1 MQRNIRRASPR
12 FAVKALS
19 ALIAAAA
26 FGSASAAGLGKLNVL
41 SALGQPLRAEI
52 ELTSVSRE
60 EADTLVARLASSQ
73 AFKQANVDFSPAL
86 TTLRFAVEQRGARQ
100 IIRISSSQ
108 PVNEPY
114 VGMLIELVSSKGR
127 LVREYT
133 FLLDPPELR
142 QTQTASIAAPII
154 ASKLPDVA
162 QGAPASEKHPISEQ
176 SSSPRKAQKVAKKS
190 TDADVKAAEGKG
202 EYQVRRGDTL
212 GSIAVRHKSQ
222 GVSLDQ
228 TLVSIYRAN
237 PDAFIDNNMNR
248 LKSGRVIAIP
258 DAATAGDISQSEARK
273 IIIAQSSDF
282 DQYRNKLAD
291 TVAQAPSQQVE
302 QTAQVASGK
311 ITTKV
316 DEQPSPASKSADR
329 LKLAKE
335 NAGAAAPD
343 KAAGVVSTEDKLS
356 QDKSVADAQARI
368 RELEKN
374 IKELQGILELRSKEL
389 TVQQK
394 QADTATAA
402 KQSDPATAAKPA
414 DAAAPV
420 AQAPAP
426 APAAAPLPTPE
437 AKPKPKPVTP
447 PPPPP
452 QPSFLDDLLGNTT
465 MLGAIAAAILGVG
478 YLLWSSIR
486 RKKKAQEITDKF
498 LAEPNT
504 ETSPNSL
511 FGTTGGQSINTNN
524 SIFNSSFT
532 PSASQLDAN
541 EVDPVAEADVYI
553 AYGREAQA
561 IEILKDAL
569 RMHPDRNAV
578 RIKLLEIYASQGDVF
593 SFDALASDL
602 YALTK
607 GEGED
612 WAYIAKMGASIDPK
626 NPLYTDGDLLE
637 EMADRPT
644 SLHALTNP
652 IEALDPDSLTA
663 PSRLDMEIVTPGP
676 AVQPV
681 GLAAVEPV
689 VDDPETAL
697 WADLPLDISG
707 FDAQP
712 AAEARSLPEEPK
724 LEDLTGQASFAAGK
738 PDMLQDLPFEQ
749 IEIRPPAVPESAK
762 NENELEFE
770 SMIEFELSPDKS
782 SVAIEEERE
791 SIDLTAMPVVEEIVV
806 EPLLSDSDE
815 EPVFGEQEQAVTQ
828 APAQKREVMEES
840 GAFPYVPQ
848 AEMPTLNTPFLDLL
862 NESPPVVAAEP
873 VSEAAPLEFDFSSIN
888 LDLETSAVDLSG
900 YKPGSFG
907 KEVPLINIEMATKL
921 DLAVAYMEI
930 GDKEGARELLE
941 EVIKGGTDEQVAK
954 AKETLA
960 KLG

>member
-1 MQRNIRRASPR
+1 MQKIIRRAPPV

-26 FGSASAAGLGKLNVL
+26 FGSASAAGMGKLTVL

-60 EADTLVARLASSQ
+60 EADTLAARLASSQ
-73 AFKQANVDFSPAL
+73 AFKQANIDFSPAL
-86 TTLRFAVEQRGARQ
+86 MSVRFAVEQRGARQ

-114 VGMLIELVSSKGR
+114 VGMLVELASSKGR

-142 QTQTASIAAPII
+142 QTQTASIAAPVI

-162 QGAPASEKHPISEQ
+162 QVTPASEKHPVSER
-176 SSSPRKAQKVAKKS
+176 SSSPRKAQKAAKKS
-190 TDADVKAAEGKG
+190 ADADEKAAEGKG

-212 GSIAVRHKSQ
+212 GSIAGKHKSQ
-222 GVSLDQ
+222 DVSLDQ
-228 TLVSIYRAN
+228 MLVSIYRAN
-237 PDAFIDNNMNR
+237 PDAFIDSNMNR
-248 LKSGRVIAIP
+248 LKSGRVITIP
-258 DAATAGDISQSEARK
+258 DAATASGISQSEARK

-282 DQYRNKLAD
+282 DQYRNKLAG

-302 QTAQVASGK
+302 QTAQAASGQ
-311 ITTKV
+311 ITAKV
-316 DEQPSPASKSADR
+316 DEQPSPANKSVDR
-329 LKLAKE
+329 LKLSKE
-335 NAGAAAPD
+335 NAGATAPG

-374 IKELQGILELRSKEL
+374 IKELQGILELRSKEMAA
-389 TVQQK
+389 QQK
-394 QADTATAA
+394 QADTTAAA
-402 KQSDPATAAKPA
+402 KQSDPAAASKPA

-426 APAAAPLPTPE
+426 APTPAPQPASE

-447 PPPPP
+447 PPPP
-452 QPSFLDDLLGNTT
+452 QSSFLDNLLDNTT
-465 MLGAIAAAILGVG
+465 MLGAIAAAVLGIG
-478 YLLWSSIR
+478 YLVWNSIR

-504 ETSPNSL
+504 ETPPNSL

-569 RMHPDRNAV
+569 RTHPERNAV
-578 RIKLLEIYASQGDVF
+578 RVKLLEIYASQSDVL
-593 SFDALASDL
+593 SFDALASDM

-612 WAYIAKMGASIDPK
+612 WAYVAKMGASIDPK

-637 EMADRPT
+637 ELAERPA
-644 SLHALTNP
+644 SLHAMTNP

-663 PSRLDMEIVTPGP
+663 PSRLAMESAVPEP
-676 AVQPV
+676 AFQHAE
-681 GLAAVEPV
+681 LAV
-689 VDDPETAL
+689 VDAVVANPETAL

-712 AAEARSLPEEPK
+712 AAEARNLPEEPK
-724 LEDLTGQASFAAGK
+724 FEGMKVQASAADK

-749 IEIRPPAVPESAK
+749 VDIPAPPAPKSAK
-762 NENELEFE
+762 KETELEFE
-770 SMIEFELSPDKS
+770 SMIEFDLSPVKPTE
-782 SVAIEEERE
+782 ATEEKRE
-791 SIDLTAMPVVEEIVV
+791 SIELAAMPVVEEIVV
-806 EPLLSDSDE
+806 EPLRPDSEE
-815 EPVFGEQEQAVTQ
+815 EPAFGEHGQ
-828 APAQKREVMEES
+828 APAQKRELMEES
-840 GAFPYVPQ
+840 GAVPQ
-848 AEMPTLNTPFLDLL
+848 VFAAEVPTLNTPFLDLL
-862 NESPPVVAAEP
+862 NESQTVAAAAS

-888 LDLETSAVDLSG
+888 LDLVTSAADPSEH
-900 YKPGSFG
+900 KPGSFG

-941 EVIKGGTDEQVAK
+941 EVVKGGTDEQVAK
-954 AKETLA
+954 AKETLT

>member
-1 MQRNIRRASPR
+1 MT
-12 FAVKALS
+12 
-19 ALIAAAA
+19 
-26 FGSASAAGLGKLNVL
+26 VL

-60 EADTLVARLASSQ
+60 EADSLVARLASSQ
-73 AFKQANVDFSPAL
+73 AFKQANIDFSPAL
-86 TTLRFAVEQRGARQ
+86 ASVRFAVEQRGARQ

-114 VGMLIELVSSKGR
+114 VGMLVELASSKGR

-142 QTQTASIAAPII
+142 QTHTASIAAPVI

-162 QGAPASEKHPISEQ
+162 QGANASEKHPVSER
-176 SSSPRKAQKVAKKS
+176 SDSPRKPQKVARKS
-190 TDADVKAAEGKG
+190 ADADEKTAEGKG

-212 GSIAVRHKSQ
+212 GSIASKHKPQ
-222 GVSLDQ
+222 DVSLDQ
-228 TLVSIYRAN
+228 MLVSIYRTN
-237 PDAFIDNNMNR
+237 PDAFIDSNMNR
-248 LKSGRVIAIP
+248 LKSGRVITIP
-258 DAATAGDISQSEARK
+258 DAATASGISQSEARK

-282 DQYRNKLAD
+282 DEYRNKLAGA
-291 TVAQAPSQQVE
+291 VAQAPSQQVE
-302 QTAQVASGK
+302 QTTQAASGQ
-311 ITTKV
+311 ITAKV
-316 DEQPSPASKSADR
+316 DEQLSPVNKSVDR
-329 LKLAKE
+329 LKLSKE
-335 NAGAAAPD
+335 NAGAAAPG

-374 IKELQGILELRSKEL
+374 IKELQGVLDLRSKEMAA
-389 TVQQK
+389 QQK
-394 QADTATAA
+394 QADTAAAA
-402 KQSDPATAAKPA
+402 KPSDPAAAAKPA

-426 APAAAPLPTPE
+426 TPDPASQPASE
-437 AKPKPKPVTP
+437 AKPKPKPKLVAP
-447 PPPPP
+447 PPPPS
-452 QPSFLDDLLGNTT
+452 QSSFLDDLLDNTT
-465 MLGAIAAAILGVG
+465 ILGAIAAAILGVG
-478 YLLWSSIR
+478 YLVWNSIR

-504 ETSPNSL
+504 ETPPNSL
-511 FGTTGGQSINTNN
+511 FGSTGGQSINTNN

-569 RMHPDRNAV
+569 RAHPERNAV
-578 RIKLLEIYASQGDVF
+578 RVKLLEIYASQSDVL
-593 SFDALASDL
+593 SFDALASDM

-612 WAYIAKMGASIDPK
+612 WAYVAKMGASIDPK

-637 EMADRPT
+637 ELVDKPA
-644 SLHALTNP
+644 SLHAMTNP

-663 PSRLDMEIVTPGP
+663 PSRLDMENAVPEP
-676 AVQPV
+676 AVQTAE
-681 GLAAVEPV
+681 LAS
-689 VDDPETAL
+689 VDSVAANPETAL

-707 FDAQP
+707 FDSQP
-712 AAEARSLPEEPK
+712 AAEARNLPEEPK
-724 LEDLTGQASFAAGK
+724 LGDMTVQASAADE
-738 PDMLQDLPFEQ
+738 PDTLQDLPFEQ
-749 IEIRPPAVPESAK
+749 VDIPAPTAPEPAK
-762 NENELEFE
+762 KETELEFE
-770 SMIEFELSPDKS
+770 SMIEFDLSPVKP
-782 SVAIEEERE
+782 AEAAEEKRE
-791 SIDLTAMPVVEEIVV
+791 SIDLTAMPIVEEIVV
-806 EPLLSDSDE
+806 EPLRPESEE
-815 EPVFGEQEQAVTQ
+815 EPAFGEQE
-828 APAQKREVMEES
+828 PAQKRELMGEA
-840 GAFPYVPQ
+840 GAIPQVSEAEVPI
-848 AEMPTLNTPFLDLL
+848 LNTPFLDLL
-862 NESPPVVAAEP
+862 NESQTAAAAESVP
-873 VSEAAPLEFDFSSIN
+873 EAAPLEFDFSSIN
-888 LDLETSAVDLSG
+888 LDLVTSAADPSEH
-900 YKPGSFG
+900 KPGSFG
-907 KEVPLINIEMATKL
+907 KEVSLINIEMATKL

-941 EVIKGGTDEQVAK
+941 EVVKGGTDEQVVK